1 MNMKWLFLEG
11 IRCGVLLEEKDND
24 QFLWLVM
31 HAATCQILAFHVG
44 RRNKASGVNL
54 DSKIAR

>member
-1 MNMKWLFLEG
+1 MQRSLQKIMNMKWLFLEG

-31 HAATCQILAFHVG
+31 HAAT
-44 RRNKASGVNL
+44 
-54 DSKIAR
+54 